1 MMDKK
6 TLKLVVIST
15 LLVTSQNISAKRFNF
30 FKYSR
35 SKNFSYK
42 TYRGK
47 RGKIDYTQLSAVKK
61 WKRRR
66 ITAVEK
72 HLIHSK
78 GARLVRV
85 NGKSVYKRKVFQCNR
100 INKAEMLKGNS
111 PFGLDGK
118 RVELHHLKQQ
128 NSGKIVEMTQEEHK
142 KFSSILHRYTNSSEI
157 DRKEFAKWRKKYWQQ
172 RAIDCMK

>member
-1 MMDKK
+1 MKVKVMKK
-6 TLKLVVIST
+6 LASFIL
-15 LLVTSQNISAKRFNF
+15 TSILFCSNVSFAKKFNF
-30 FKYSR
+30 YF
-35 SKNFSYK
+35 SKKNSLINLIK
-42 TYRGK
+42 VNKNR
-47 RGKIDYTQLSAVKK
+47 
-61 WKRRR
+61 KRRR

-157 DRKEFAKWRKKYWQQ
+157 DRKEFTKWRKKYWKQ